1 LVDLKDQQN
10 QFVLTKKNS
19 TMNANRPIRDIMS
32 TSIVTVAPD
41 TSILHI
47 KEILDKQK
55 FHHIPVVENGGVL
68 SGIITKTD
76 ILRFAFH
83 LSLRSTGPTWMKKA
97 LQAATAKDIM
107 TKNPLVLESEDTV
120 GLAADIFL
128 ANKFHALPI
137 VEDDILVGI
146 ITTHDLL
153 MYEFGPLAPM
163 SEQETEYL

>member
-1 LVDLKDQQN
+1 
-10 QFVLTKKNS
+10 
-19 TMNANRPIRDIMS
+19 MNANRPIRDIMS
-32 TSIVTVAPD
+32 TSIVTVAPG

-76 ILRFAFH
+76 ILRFAFQ

-97 LQAATAKDIM
+97 LQAAAAKDIM
-107 TKNPLVLESEDTV
+107 TKNPLVLDPDDTI

-137 VEDDILVGI
+137 IENDILVGI
-146 ITTHDLL
+146 LTAHDLL
-153 MYEFGPLAPM
+153 MYQFGPMAPM